1 MEIKK
6 TDYVQSLE
14 KGLRVLMA
22 FSRERQRMTLTE
34 VAKITDLSR
43 AAARRFLLTY
53 VHLGYIK
60 TDGKNFELTPKVLN
74 LGYNYLSSLNIK
86 EIAKPF
92 LMDLAK
98 KTNETCSVVTIDGKE
113 VVILVRQQ
121 VSRIMTISI
130 GIGSRL
136 PTHVTAVGRVILAMN
151 PDLQEQLID
160 TFDYRQYTIN
170 TIATKE
176 RLQAELKRIKQQGWS
191 MIDQELEAGVRAI
204 AVPIYSKD
212 RSVKYAIHISANT
225 HRVTKEELIDK
236 FLPLLFEAAE
246 GISGGVAEAVNRRI
260 ELLKDLR
267 IEVFYGNQ

>member
-34 VAKITDLSR
+34 VAKLTHLSR
-43 AAARRFLLTY
+43 AAARRFLLTLA
-53 VHLGYIK
+53 HLGYIK
-60 TDGKNFELTPKVLN
+60 TDGKIFELTPKVLN
-74 LGYNYLSSLNIK
+74 LGYNYLSSLDIK

-98 KTNETCSVVTIDGKE
+98 VTNETCSVVTIDGRD

-151 PDLQEQLID
+151 QDLQDQLLE

-170 TIATKE
+170 TITSKDRLKE
-176 RLQAELKRIKQQGWS
+176 ELARVKQQGWS

-204 AVPIYSKD
+204 AVPIFSKD
-212 RSVKYAIHISANT
+212 GSVKYAMHISSNT
-225 HRVTKEELIDK
+225 HRVSKEDLIDK
-236 FLPLLFEAAE
+236 FLPHLQKAAQ
-246 GISGGVAEAVNRRI
+246 GISEA
-260 ELLKDLR
+260 LR
-267 IEVFYGNQ
+267 KQ

>member
-22 FSRERQRMTLTE
+22 FSSERQKMTLTE
-34 VAKITDLSR
+34 VAKVTELSR

-53 VHLGYIK
+53 VHLRYIK
-60 TDGKNFELTPKVLN
+60 TDGKLFELTPKVLN
-74 LGYNYLSSLNIK
+74 LGYNYLSSLDIK

-98 KTNETCSVVTIDGKE
+98 VTNETCSVVTMDGKD

-136 PTHVTAVGRVILAMN
+136 PTHVTAVGRVLLAMN
-151 PDLQEQLID
+151 PDLQDQLID
-160 TFDYRQYTIN
+160 TFDYQQYTIN
-170 TIATKE
+170 TISTKE
-176 RLQAELKRIKQQGWS
+176 RLKAELTRVRQQGWA

-212 RSVKYAIHISANT
+212 GSVKYAIHISSNT
-225 HRVTKEELIDK
+225 HRVSKEDMVER
-236 FLPLLFEAAE
+236 FLPHLREAAK
-246 GISGGVAEAVNRRI
+246 GISEA
-260 ELLKDLR
+260 LQK
-267 IEVFYGNQ
+267 Q